1 MKRRTFIGIAVLWLS
16 LTVHSVWAQALS
28 FTAIPDEDAEVLQ
41 HRFTQIATYLQQQL
55 GIDVH
60 YIPVNSYAE
69 AVAAFAD
76 NKMQLAW
83 FGGLSGVQ
91 ARRIVPGSEAIAQ
104 GYEDQ
109 FFKSYF
115 IAHHSSQLS
124 ATGSFPSLNGLS
136 FTFGSRHSTSGRLMP
151 QFFIERNLGK
161 RPEDIFSR
169 IGFSGDHSQ
178 TIAQVQSGQYQ
189 VGAVNYMVWES
200 ALAAGKVDTNKVK
213 VIWESPAYPDCQWTV
228 RQGIDQ
234 VWGKGFKQKLAGVLI
249 NMDEPELLQSF
260 SRQSFVPAVNQDYQ
274 PIEDLARSIGLL
286 P

>member
-104 GYEDQ
+104 VM
-109 FFKSYF
+109 K
-115 IAHHSSQLS
+115 I
-124 ATGSFPSLNGLS
+124 SFL
-136 FTFGSRHSTSGRLMP
+136 
-151 QFFIERNLGK
+151 
-161 RPEDIFSR
+161 
-169 IGFSGDHSQ
+169 
-178 TIAQVQSGQYQ
+178 
-189 VGAVNYMVWES
+189 
-200 ALAAGKVDTNKVK
+200 K
-213 VIWESPAYPDCQWTV
+213 VI
-228 RQGIDQ
+228 
-234 VWGKGFKQKLAGVLI
+234 
-249 NMDEPELLQSF
+249 LLHIIRVS
-260 SRQSFVPAVNQDYQ
+260 
-274 PIEDLARSIGLL
+274 
-286 P
+286 